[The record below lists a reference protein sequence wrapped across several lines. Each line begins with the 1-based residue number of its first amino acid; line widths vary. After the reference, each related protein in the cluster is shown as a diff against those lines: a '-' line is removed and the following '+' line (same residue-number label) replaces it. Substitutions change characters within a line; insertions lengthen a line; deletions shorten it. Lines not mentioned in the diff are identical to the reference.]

1 MSDENLVVIVGAGPG
16 LGGAVAAAFAHG
28 GARVVLLA
36 RDEQRLRALAEETG
50 AAGWVSADVTDE
62 RALRDA
68 FATIRERYGYPGVLV
83 HNPSVAYEAPPTR
96 TPVAELHNGL
106 ALAAGSLLIAI
117 QEVAGAMRAAHSGTI
132 LVTGSG
138 TALTGS
144 TWSAG
149 LAAQKAAVRN
159 LTLSAAAE
167 LEPEGIHVATITI
180 NGLLNT
186 PGFEP
191 EHIAAEYVRLHQRA
205 RTLHD
210 SARSA
215 PSGNSGGTDAWRSEI
230 NWPNTA
236 G

>member
-1 MSDENLVVIVGAGPG
+1 MSDEDLVLILGAGPG
-16 LGGAVAAAFAHG
+16 LGRAIGAAFARA

-36 RDEQRLRALAEETG
+36 RDEERLRALAEETG
-50 AAGWVSADVTDE
+50 AAGWVSADASDE
-62 RALRDA
+62 EALREA
-68 FATIRERYGYPGVLV
+68 LATIRERHGHPGVLV

-96 TPVAELHNGL
+96 TPVVELQNGL

-117 QEVAGAMRAAHSGTI
+117 QEVAGAMQTARNGTI

-138 TALTGS
+138 AALTGS

-167 LEPEGIHVATITI
+167 LEPDGIHVATVTI
-180 NGLLNT
+180 NGLLGA

-191 EHIAAEYVRLHQRA
+191 ERIAAEYVRLHQYA
-205 RTLHD
+205 RTLRD
-210 SARSA
+210 GAASA
-215 PSGNSGGTDAWRSEI
+215 PSGKSGRADAWRREI